1 MYPYYPYYPTTIY
14 PVYPFV
20 THAWRAPA
28 HFYYSPFVQSWV
40 YIP

>member
-1 MYPYYPYYPTTIY
+1 MYPYYPYYPTIY

-20 THAWRAPA
+20 THAWHARAY
-28 HFYYSPFVQSWV
+28 FYSPFVQSWM